1 MQLIGQA
8 TYTTYNLLQIS
19 ITQVKNSKLIA

>member
-19 ITQVKNSKLIA
+19 AMQVKNSKLIA